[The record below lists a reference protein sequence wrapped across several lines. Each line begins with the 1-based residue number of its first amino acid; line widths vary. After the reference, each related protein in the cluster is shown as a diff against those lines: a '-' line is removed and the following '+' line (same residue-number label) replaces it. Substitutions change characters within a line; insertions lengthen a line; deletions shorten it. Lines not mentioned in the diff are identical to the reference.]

1 MNSEIIF
8 SNSTHQLLFSSPQ
21 KNDYYTVILC
31 LKGNV
36 SVKIGYHSFELQPKM
51 ISILSPDTVFSC
63 ENADSLEIL
72 SLCFHQSFLSKI
84 FIKKEITDGLLELNP
99 NYPPVYP
106 LEDSFYRVFEK
117 FRLIERELITK
128 SAYHLDL
135 VRLVALEILY
145 EYNRACE
152 FCLLGFEKNMN
163 RGYQITYEFKKL
175 VGTHF
180 KEWKSVGDYSFILG
194 ISAKHLTEVI
204 KEETGHTAL
213 QVIHERLLL
222 ESRYLLKHTSCSIKE
237 CAYALGFE
245 SPSYFTRFFKNNTG
259 YSPNQYRNIP

>member
-8 SNSTHQLLFSSPQ
+8 SNSTDGLLFSSPQ

-31 LKGNV
+31 LTGAV
-36 SVKIGYHSFELQPKM
+36 SIKIEYHSFDLKPRM

-63 ENADSLEIL
+63 ENADSLKIL
-72 SLCFHQSFLSKI
+72 SLCFHRSFLHKI
-84 FIKKEITDGLLELNP
+84 FIKEEITDGLLELNP

-106 LEDSFYRVFEK
+106 LEDSFDRVSEK
-117 FRLIERELITK
+117 FRLIERELTSK
-128 SAYHLDL
+128 HAYHLDL
-135 VRLVALEILY
+135 ARLVTLEILY

-163 RGYQITYEFKKL
+163 RGYQIAYEFKKL
-175 VGTHF
+175 IGKHF
-180 KEWKSVGDYSFILG
+180 REWKSVGDYSSVLG

-222 ESRYLLKHTSCSIKE
+222 ESRYLLKHTSYSVKE
-237 CAYALGFE
+237 CAYELGFE

-259 YSPNQYRNIP
+259 VSPNQYRCIP